1 MGGCE
6 NSLNHKGY
14 SPCPFCIFAGAYGCR
29 TMFGR
34 NYCTRA
40 FAWFTFTVSLSGD
53 WRLGVPLFFVLM
65 SAVRA
70 RESRLPE
77 STTGNRSFG
86 HYKTA
91 PCCLTCCLCCLSR
104 VWGMRLNCTLGCSA
118 AGSFVLASSFQAP
131 CALPFCHRCSC
142 LVVRHHGM
150 WLADDQNNSGDGDV
164 DAWTCVLKIGA
175 FSGVTLPS
183 CVCPAWLNT

>member
-6 NSLNHKGY
+6 NSLNHKGC
-14 SPCPFCIFAGAYGCR
+14 SPCPFCIFAGAYACR

-34 NYCTRA
+34 SYCTRA

-77 STTGNRSFG
+77 STTGNRAFG

-91 PCCLTCCLCCLSR
+91 LCCLTCCLCCLSR
-104 VWGMRLNCTLGCSA
+104 VWGMRLNCTLGCSDV
-118 AGSFVLASSFQAP
+118 GGLCSRVLVSSTMHP
-131 CALPFCHRCSC
+131 VALQPLQLSC
-142 LVVRHHGM
+142 RVRHHGM
-150 WLADDQNNSGDGDV
+150 WLADDQSSSGKG
-164 DAWTCVLKIGA
+164 TG
-175 FSGVTLPS
+175 TLGH
-183 CVCPAWLNT
+183 VF